1 MRAYKSIGFEVAE
14 GNLAAEN
21 EVELG
26 KALSYGIRILVGQK
40 KGEIKTPEQYEE
52 AILKLQSRLR
62 EAIIKIDKLQKNIDP
77 VVEEKNFKE
86 ELVNIFE
93 GKPAN

>member
-62 EAIIKIDKLQKNIDP
+62 EAIIKIDQLQKNIDP